1 MGEDARDQGDQRG
14 QRDAWKGLAGRFK
27 TAADAV
33 TAEMQAMPRDESQVC
48 GRGQEVVGEPKLD
61 RFEAVPRT
69 AGRDP
74 DGNDRV
80 P

>member
-33 TAEMQAMPRDESQVC
+33 TAEMQAMPRDESQVWYVKQARAAWR
-48 GRGQEVVGEPKLD
+48 RGV
-61 RFEAVPRT
+61 REAATRCRYT
-69 AGRDP
+69 SR
-74 DGNDRV
+74 
-80 P
+80 